1 MSNLGFDFAP
11 DVRPLAA
18 RMRPKSLQGYI
29 GQTHIIEKDSVL
41 YRAIEQG
48 RCHSLILWGPPGVG
62 KTTLAEII
70 ANHADAE
77 LAKLSAVTAGVKEI
91 REVVLEAKSR
101 LSQSGRRTLL
111 FVDEVHRFNK
121 SQQDAFLPHIED
133 GTFVFI
139 GATTEN
145 PSFAL
150 NNAVLSRARVY
161 TLKPLTQEELLF
173 TLQNAIDKDEQL
185 SQITIHIEHEALCA
199 IAQAADGDARKALN
213 LLEQSVDLGHRIGN
227 DIKIDSDVL
236 TQILP
241 THLAKYDKGGDIYY
255 DLISAFHKSVRG
267 SNPDAALYWY
277 CRILVGGGDP
287 LYVARRL
294 LAIASEDIGNADPRA
309 LQVALNAWDIFHRVG
324 PAEGERAI
332 AQATIYLASAAKSNA
347 VYTAF
352 KQAKRDAATDGD
364 LPVPE
369 HLRNAPTQLMK
380 EMGFGAEYRY
390 AHDEPGAYA
399 AGENYFPEAVED
411 RQYYFPTD
419 RGLEKQI
426 KEKLS
431 YLKSLD
437 STSVQQRYGKKSGK
451 T

>member
-29 GQTHIIEKDSVL
+29 GQTHIIDKGSVL

-77 LAKLSAVTAGVKEI
+77 LEKLSAVTSGVKEI
-91 REVVLEAKSR
+91 REAVLEAKSR

-161 TLKPLTQEELLF
+161 TLKPLTQDELLF
-173 TLQNAIDKDEQL
+173 TLQNAIENDEQL
-185 SQITIHIEHEALCA
+185 SQITIHIEQDALSA

-213 LLEQSVDLGHRIGN
+213 LLEQSVDLGHRSGN
-227 DIKIDSDVL
+227 GIQIDSDVL
-236 TQILP
+236 SQILP

-267 SNPDAALYWY
+267 SSPDAALYWY
-277 CRILVGGGDP
+277 CRILAGGGDP

-332 AQATIYLASAAKSNA
+332 AQATIYMASAAKSNA

-390 AHDEPGAYA
+390 AHDESGAYA
-399 AGENYFPEAVED
+399 AGENYFPEAVAD

-426 KEKLS
+426 KEKLN

-437 STSVQQRYGKKSGK
+437 STSAQQRYAKKSGK